1 MDDDIIPF
9 SQLAHE
15 AFESNPADHGLGATN
30 FAGSFLSP
38 QQAGYAATSANGN
51 GIVVTHDQLFGKHGK
66 LFNDPIHGAYR
77 LDAACTLIFD
87 TREFQR
93 LRRLKQLGMAYYV
106 FPGAS
111 HNRFEHSL
119 GVAHLAY
126 RFATQLWYAQPQE
139 LEIDRSDIRVV
150 GLAGLC
156 HDLGHGPFSHV
167 FDREFLRQKGITDWE
182 HEDMSAKM
190 LDHIIDENQID
201 VFSENDVSRIKKLI
215 TSGHEAPPAS
225 PEFGSAIAATTATA
239 TPSENRWLGEI
250 VANGRNSIDVDKFD
264 YLARDA
270 YYCGT
275 KVACDFNR
283 IMQFSRV
290 IGDEICYK
298 YTEYMNLHELFHAR
312 ATMHRSVYTHK
323 KSKAI
328 EFMVVDALLEAEP
341 ALRLCDKIHHAKDFV
356 LLDDGILDFIE
367 NFDVLGPLLNNV
379 DEGHHARIKSAQ
391 AIISRLRKRQLYK
404 YVTDALVPV
413 EALERGQWVPPTA
426 QEIVSHYHSNGDVT
440 LSIDDVLVHE
450 NKIDYSMSNKNP
462 LDNVHFYDYIG
473 DPNKRKLRP
482 DQISSM
488 VVVAFQEK
496 RIRLYSRNADPKVI
510 TALHEAFES
519 WLKYRF
525 GGHVEASTPAK
536 PLRQQHAAEGLTTTT
551 TLALKRGKRNLFGDG
566 GGGGN
571 GVGDRSTKQARGA

>member
-1 MDDDIIPF
+1 MDDDAIPF

-15 AFESNPADHGLGATN
+15 AFESNPADQLLGPTT
-30 FAGSFLSP
+30 FQGSFLSP
-38 QQAGYAATSANGN
+38 EPQQTIAAAGISNGN
-51 GIVVTHDQLFGKHGK
+51 GIVVTHDQLAGKHGK

-77 LDAACTLIFD
+77 LDPACTLIFD

-126 RFATQLWYAQPQE
+126 RFANQLWHAQPQE
-139 LEIDRSDIRVV
+139 LEVDRGDIRVV

-167 FDREFLRQKGITDWE
+167 FDREFLRQKGITTWE

-190 LDHIIDENQID
+190 LDHIVDENHID
-201 VFSENDVSRIKKLI
+201 VFSENDLNRIKKLI
-215 TSGHEAPPAS
+215 TSGHVAPSNS
-225 PEFGSAIAATTATA
+225 PECGARSPS
-239 TPSENRWLGEI
+239 PSENRWLGEI

-275 KVACDFNR
+275 KVACDFSR

-298 YTEYMNLHELFHAR
+298 YTEYMNLYELFHTR
-312 ATMHRSVYTHK
+312 AHMHRAVYTHK

-341 ALRLCDKIHHAKDFV
+341 ALRICDKIDDPKDFV
-356 LLDDGILDFIE
+356 LLDDGILDLIE

-379 DEGHHARIKSAQ
+379 DEGHHSRIKSAQ
-391 AIISRLRKRQLYK
+391 AIISRLRKREMYK
-404 YVTDALVPV
+404 YVTDAPVPV
-413 EALERGQWVPPTA
+413 EALERGQWVPPTP
-426 QEIVSHYHSNGDVT
+426 QDIVSHYHSNGDVK
-440 LSIDDVLVHE
+440 LSVDDVLVHE

-488 VVVAFQEK
+488 VVAAFQEK

-519 WLKYRF
+519 WLQHRF
-525 GGHVEASTPAK
+525 NGHVEASTPAK
-536 PLRQQHAAEGLTTTT
+536 PLRQQQAADGLTT
-551 TLALKRGKRNLFGDG
+551 LAMKRGRKNLFGD
-566 GGGGN
+566 N
-571 GVGDRSTKQARGA
+571 DRSTKQPRGNQS

>member
-1 MDDDIIPF
+1 MDDDIVPF

-15 AFESNPADHGLGATN
+15 AFESNPADQILGPTN
-30 FAGSFLSP
+30 FEGSFLSP
-38 QQAGYAATSANGN
+38 QQAGYAAKGPNGN
-51 GIVVTHDQLFGKHGK
+51 GIVVTHDPLSGKHGK
-66 LFNDPIHGAYR
+66 LINDPIHGAYR
-77 LDAACTLIFD
+77 LDPACTLIFD

-93 LRRLKQLGMAYYV
+93 MRRLKQLGMAYYV

-126 RFATQLWYAQPQE
+126 RFATQLWHAQPQE

-167 FDREFLRQKGITDWE
+167 FDREFLRQKGIFNWE
-182 HEDMSAKM
+182 HEEMSAKM

-201 VFSENDVSRIKKLI
+201 VFSENDLCRIKKLI
-215 TSGHEAPPAS
+215 TSGHEAPPKS
-225 PEFGSAIAATTATA
+225 PEASTTTASA

-275 KVACDFNR
+275 KVACDFSR

-341 ALRLCDKIHHAKDFV
+341 ALRICDKIYNPKDFV
-356 LLDDGILDFIE
+356 LLDDGILDLIE

-404 YVTDALVPV
+404 YVTDAPVPV
-413 EALERGQWVPPTA
+413 EALERGQWVPPTP
-426 QEIVSHYHSNGDVT
+426 QDIVSHYHGNGDVQ
-440 LSIDDVLVHE
+440 LSIDDVLMHE
-450 NKIDYSMSNKNP
+450 HKIDYSMSNKNP

-473 DPNKRKLRP
+473 DPNKRKLRT

-488 VVVAFQEK
+488 VVSAFQEK

-519 WLKYRF
+519 WLRYRF

-536 PLRQQHAAEGLTTTT
+536 PLRQQQAAEGLATTR
-551 TLALKRGKRNLFGDG
+551 AMKRGRNLFAGNG
-566 GGGGN
+566 GGGGD
-571 GVGDRSTKQARGA
+571 DRSTKQACGG

>member
-1 MDDDIIPF
+1 MDDDAIPF

-15 AFESNPADHGLGATN
+15 AFEINPADQLLGPTA
-30 FAGSFLSP
+30 FGSLLSP
-38 QQAGYAATSANGN
+38 QEAAQAANGTN
-51 GIVVTHDQLFGKHGK
+51 GIVVTHDQLAGKHGK
-66 LFNDPIHGAYR
+66 LINDPIHGAYR
-77 LDAACTLIFD
+77 LDPACTLIFD

-93 LRRLKQLGMAYYV
+93 LRRLKQLGLAYYV

-126 RFATQLWYAQPQE
+126 RFTTQLWQAQKQE
-139 LEIDRSDIRVV
+139 LEVDRGDIRVV

-167 FDREFLRQKGITDWE
+167 FDREFLRQRGITNWE

-190 LDHIIDENQID
+190 LDHIIEENQIE
-201 VFSENDVSRIKKLI
+201 VFSEDDLSRIKKLI
-215 TSGHEAPPAS
+215 TAGHVAPPVS
-225 PEFGSAIAATTATA
+225 PDAPTAAG

-275 KVACDFNR
+275 KVSCDFNR

-341 ALRLCDKIHHAKDFV
+341 ALRICDKIWNPKDFK
-356 LLDDGILDFIE
+356 LLDDGILDLIE

-379 DEGHHARIKSAQ
+379 DEGHHSRIKSAQ

-404 YVTDALVPV
+404 YVTDAPVPV
-413 EALERGQWVPPTA
+413 EALERGQWVAPTP
-426 QEIVSHYHSNGDVT
+426 QDIVSHYHGNDVT
-440 LSIDDVLVHE
+440 LSVDDVLVHE

-488 VVVAFQEK
+488 VVAAFQEK

-519 WLKYRF
+519 WLQYRF
-525 GGHVEASTPAK
+525 NGHVEASTPAK
-536 PLRQQHAAEGLTTTT
+536 PLRQQVAAEGLTT
-551 TLALKRGKRNLFGDG
+551 LAQKRGRNLFGG
-566 GGGGN
+566 GAGG
-571 GVGDRSTKQARGA
+571 DIRSTKQARGDNLN